1 MNGNTEGFHCCTAI
15 YVFVAVIFPALW
27 VVCMSTLLHICYIA
41 TETLFFVSIFVVW
54 WWFRALIMQFF
65 SPFIPFKKS
74 EHNYL
79 GDKLPHLQTPYF

>member
-41 TETLFFVSIFVVW
+41 TETLFFVPIFVVW
-54 WWFRALIMQFF
+54 
-65 SPFIPFKKS
+65 
-74 EHNYL
+74 
-79 GDKLPHLQTPYF
+79 